1 MVGRAVTTLSM
12 GNPLRLSLLVGF
24 VLIWSVLLC
33 TASNADE
40 SQQKELDSLK
50 RSISTLERQLE
61 DRGKQRNSLQSAL
74 KKVELESSKINR
86 NIRRLRTKINKLE
99 KQLTTLDQKEKDLQQ
114 NISEQSDAI
123 SEQITAA
130 HQLGDQEPIKLLLNQ
145 EDPQQLARV
154 LKYYDYFLKA
164 RADKIQRYKKDI
176 DDLTETRAEI
186 NRQKLAL
193 VQSKKALEADKK
205 TLSNRVKSRKKTLD
219 KLQSSLRTDKKKLSK
234 LQDERN
240 KLEEIIET
248 VKKAAAKL
256 ALPSNYESFTSRK
269 GKLKWPIKGRVAHSF
284 GSKRSGTLRW
294 EGWLI
299 SASAGDAVKTV
310 HHGRVVFSNYLRGF
324 GLLVIVDHGDGYM
337 TLYAHNQEL
346 LRETGDWVQSNEVI
360 SRAGDTG
367 GLNKPALYFEI
378 RNQGNPA
385 DPKVWLGKR

>member
-193 VQSKKALEADKK
+193 DQSKKALEADKK
-205 TLSNRVKSRKKTLD
+205 RLSNRVKSRKKTLD

-378 RNQGNPA
+378 RKQGNPA

>member
-1 MVGRAVTTLSM
+1 MTTLSM

-193 VQSKKALEADKK
+193 DQSKKALEADKK

-269 GKLKWPIKGRVAHSF
+269 GKLKWPLKGRVAHSF

-378 RNQGNPA
+378 RKQGNPA

>member
-1 MVGRAVTTLSM
+1 MIGRAVTKVSI
-12 GNPLRLSLLVGF
+12 GNQLRLSLLVRYLFIGT
-24 VLIWSVLLC
+24 LLLC
-33 TASNADE
+33 ATTHADE
-40 SQQKELDSLK
+40 SQQKELDNLK
-50 RSISTLERQLE
+50 RSISNLERKLE

-74 KKVELESSKINR
+74 KKVELESSKITR
-86 NIRRLRTKINKLE
+86 NIRSLRNKINNLE
-99 KQLTTLDQKEKDLQQ
+99 KQLTTLDNKQKTLQQ
-114 NISEQSDAI
+114 NISQQSAAI
-123 SEQITAA
+123 GQQISAA
-130 HQLGDQEPIKLLLNQ
+130 HRLGDQEPIKLLLNQ

-176 DDLTETRAEI
+176 DNLSETIEEI
-186 NRQKLAL
+186 KRQKLAL
-193 VQSKKALEADKK
+193 DQSKRELEADKK
-205 TLSNRVKSRKKTLD
+205 KLSSRVSSRKKTLD
-219 KLQSSLRTDKKKLSK
+219 KLQLSLRTDKKKLDK
-234 LQDERN
+234 LLNERS

-248 VKKAAAKL
+248 VKNAAAKL
-256 ALPSNYESFTSRK
+256 ALPSNYESFVSRK
-269 GKLKWPIKGRVAHSF
+269 GKLKWPLKGRVAHSF
-284 GSKRSGTLRW
+284 GSRRSGTLRW

-299 SASAGDAVKTV
+299 SAKAGDAVKAV

-367 GLNKPALYFEI
+367 GLSKPALYFEI
-378 RNQGNPA
+378 RKQGNPA

>member
-193 VQSKKALEADKK
+193 DQSKKALEADKK

-378 RNQGNPA
+378 RKQGNPA